1 MKRILSIMMVAAA
14 VLTLG
19 FTVAAANDWSGNG
32 ITYFDKDSGSKI
44 AAESLDLVVANGIT
58 MVELAPMTHVEAS
71 GAAAGGLRE
80 EKPEKDL
87 YNGITV
93 FKE

>member
-1 MKRILSIMMVAAA
+1 MKKILSIVMVAVVTLA
-14 VLTLG
+14 LG
-19 FTVAAANDWSGNG
+19 FTFAEAKAWSDNG

-44 AAESLDLVVANGIT
+44 EAASLDMVVANGIT
-58 MVELAPMTHVEAS
+58 VTEPVLMAHFEAS
-71 GAAAGGLRE
+71 SSAAGGLRE
-80 EKPEKDL
+80 EKPDKDL

>member
-1 MKRILSIMMVAAA
+1 MKKILSIVMVAVVALA
-14 VLTLG
+14 IG
-19 FTVAAANDWSGNG
+19 FTLAEAKDWSGNG

-44 AAESLDLVVANGIT
+44 EARSLDLVVANGIT
-58 MVELAPMTHVEAS
+58 VIEPAPMTHVDAS
-71 GAAAGGLRE
+71 GSAAGGLRE
-80 EKPEKDL
+80 EKPSMDL